1 MKAADLMLDDWCIY
15 KDMQLGDRVVKV
27 KAIYPNKKIEAF
39 GKNFSVTT
47 DELTPIPITEDMLKK
62 NGLKRVE
69 YGVEFGNYKSKD
81 SKIKLIKDFNNWI
94 FKVNDGIYDIMRCE
108 ITYVHELQHAL
119 YLAKI
124 DKKIKL

>member
-81 SKIKLIKDFNNWI
+81 SKIKLIKDFNN
-94 FKVNDGIYDIMRCE
+94 
-108 ITYVHELQHAL
+108 
-119 YLAKI
+119 
-124 DKKIKL
+124 